1 MGEQHCACC
10 RNEFCEREEL
20 HAEHQDFSEEIK
32 NEARKRLEPKSK
44 GKRLP
49 WKRPAPK
56 ALDHSIVAAVSYVYP
71 KHLDAI
77 LRDVEDDYGSGP
89 TRGAL
94 YRAVGR
100 HLSRLVARGQVLRVD
115 LGRQLY
121 AYLKPGSSLVNDV
134 ELMREQIQDMIEA
147 NAEWNQRE
155 HNALSAQFHGA

>member
-10 RNEFCEREEL
+10 RNEFCERDEL
-20 HAEHQDFSEEIK
+20 HAEHEDFSEEIK
-32 NEARKRLEPKSK
+32 NEARRQLGPKSK
-44 GKRLP
+44 SKRKP
-49 WKRPAPK
+49 WERPAPK
-56 ALDHSIVAAVSYVYP
+56 ALDHSIVSAVSYVYP

-100 HLSRLVARGQVLRVD
+100 HLAQLVARGQVLRVD

-121 AYLKPGSSLVNDV
+121 AYLRPGSSLVGDV
-134 ELMREQIQDMIEA
+134 DLIREQIYDLMDMTP
-147 NAEWNQRE
+147 
-155 HNALSAQFHGA
+155 GAA